1 MKPWNILTAMVL
13 AAGVLAAVSLP
24 ALAETV
30 PGGRY
35 GPVELTR
42 PAGPMRAFIVLF
54 SDRGGWDATDRQA
67 AALLAQQ
74 GALVVGVDT
83 ERYARSL
90 ALLHEAC
97 HPLVGDAEG
106 MSHQLEREQPSG
118 GYLTPIAAGVG
129 QGAVLAEHLLVEA
142 PANTLAGIAAL
153 DPQPRLDARFK
164 PCPVDASL
172 SRGTGLPGFH
182 AVGSRSSSNV
192 SPPGASLDGQH
203 LTVQHFAAGTS
214 SATALFALLQPH
226 LQQAHLQDSPLPAS
240 QLSEQASALRDVADL
255 PLIEL
260 PAAKPGDMLA
270 LVISGDGGWRDLDKS
285 IGEALQKS
293 GVSVVGLDSL
303 RYFWGLKTPQQS
315 ADDVA
320 RVIQVYSARWH
331 TRKVA
336 LIGYSFGADVMPFVY
351 NRLPP
356 SQREQVSLLALLGL
370 AHTADF
376 QIRVTGWLGLP
387 ASAAALPVAPE
398 IGAIAPALI
407 QCFYGEDESDTL
419 CPSLAK
425 SGAAVNRTG
434 GGHHFG
440 RDYASLEQAILIDWR
455 KQAAA
460 RQP

>member
-1 MKPWNILTAMVL
+1 MNPLKILTAMTL
-13 AAGVLAAVSLP
+13 AAGLLAATVAP
-24 ALAETV
+24 AQAETV

-35 GPVELTR
+35 GRVELTR
-42 PAGPMRAFIVLF
+42 PTGPMRAFIVLF
-54 SDRGGWDATDRQA
+54 SDRGGWDAADQQA
-67 AALLAQQ
+67 AEMLARQ
-74 GALVVGVDT
+74 GAMVVGVDT

-90 ALLHEAC
+90 ATLHEAC

-118 GYLTPIAAGVG
+118 GYLSPIAAGVG
-129 QGAVLAEHLLVEA
+129 QGAVLAEHLLAQA

-153 DPQPRLDARFK
+153 DPQARLDARFK
-164 PCPVDASL
+164 PCPADSGL
-172 SRGTGLPGFH
+172 SRGDGLPGFH
-182 AVGSRSSSNV
+182 AVGSRTSATV
-192 SPPGASLDGQH
+192 PRPGA
-203 LTVQHFAAGTS
+203 TVAGKPLPVQYFAAGTS
-214 SATALFALLQPH
+214 TATALLALLQPH
-226 LQQAHLQDSPLPAS
+226 LPQQVPAHD
-240 QLSEQASALRDVADL
+240 DVSNL

-260 PAAKPGDMLA
+260 PAAKPGEMLA

-285 IGEALQKS
+285 IAEALQRS

-303 RYFWGLKTPQQS
+303 RYFWSSKTPQQT

-320 RVIQVYSARWH
+320 RVIQVYGARWH
-331 TRKVA
+331 TRTVA

-387 ASAAALPVAPE
+387 ASAAALPITPE
-398 IGAIAPALI
+398 IGAIPSALI

-419 CPSLAK
+419 CPSLEK
-425 SGAAVNRTG
+425 SGATVVRTG

-440 RDYASLEQAILIDWR
+440 RDYASLEQAILNDWR
-455 KQAAA
+455 KQAAT